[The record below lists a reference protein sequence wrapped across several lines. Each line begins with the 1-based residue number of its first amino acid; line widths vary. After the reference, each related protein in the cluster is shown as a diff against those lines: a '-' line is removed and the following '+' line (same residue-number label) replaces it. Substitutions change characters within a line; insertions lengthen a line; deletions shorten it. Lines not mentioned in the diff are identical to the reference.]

1 MLTISITDIL
11 RSDQMTGRMIYQICT
26 QRLTNEQ
33 IYMQRVTN
41 ECILRSK
48 HEWGAGGV
56 IDPAASQLVYQFNSK
71 FSFETTKFQK
81 SVLEEEKNLHLMSQF
96 FFWIMTICLL
106 LTQYIFC
113 VVRIK
118 MPSLVCDNCSILLKT
133 VFFS

>member
-81 SVLEEEKNLHLMSQF
+81 SVLEEEKKLHLMSQF
-96 FFWIMTICLL
+96 FFLDNDYLL
-106 LTQYIFC
+106 VAYPVYILC
-113 VVRIK
+113 
-118 MPSLVCDNCSILLKT
+118 C
-133 VFFS
+133 

>member
-1 MLTISITDIL
+1 
-11 RSDQMTGRMIYQICT
+11 MTGRMIYQICT

-71 FSFETTKFQK
+71 FTFETKKKFQK
-81 SVLEEEKNLHLMSQF
+81 SVLEDNDKKDIHLMS
-96 FFWIMTICLL
+96 L
-106 LTQYIFC
+106 
-113 VVRIK
+113 R
-118 MPSLVCDNCSILLKT
+118 N
-133 VFFS
+133 FS

>member
-1 MLTISITDIL
+1 
-11 RSDQMTGRMIYQICT
+11 MTGRMIYQICT

-71 FSFETTKFQK
+71 FSFETKTKNF
-81 SVLEEEKNLHLMSQF
+81 KNQCSKKL
-96 FFWIMTICLL
+96 IKKT
-106 LTQYIFC
+106 YI
-113 VVRIK
+113 
-118 MPSLVCDNCSILLKT
+118 
-133 VFFS
+133 

>member
-1 MLTISITDIL
+1 
-11 RSDQMTGRMIYQICT
+11 MTGRMIYQICT

-71 FSFETTKFQK
+71 FSFETKKKIFQK
-81 SVLEEEKNLHLMSQF
+81 SVLEEIDQKDIHLMS
-96 FFWIMTICLL
+96 LRNL
-106 LTQYIFC
+106 
-113 VVRIK
+113 
-118 MPSLVCDNCSILLKT
+118 
-133 VFFS
+133 

>member
-1 MLTISITDIL
+1 
-11 RSDQMTGRMIYQICT
+11 MTGRMIYQICT

-71 FSFETTKFQK
+71 FSFETKKKIF
-81 SVLEEEKNLHLMSQF
+81 KNQCSKKL
-96 FFWIMTICLL
+96 IKKT
-106 LTQYIFC
+106 YI
-113 VVRIK
+113 
-118 MPSLVCDNCSILLKT
+118 
-133 VFFS
+133 